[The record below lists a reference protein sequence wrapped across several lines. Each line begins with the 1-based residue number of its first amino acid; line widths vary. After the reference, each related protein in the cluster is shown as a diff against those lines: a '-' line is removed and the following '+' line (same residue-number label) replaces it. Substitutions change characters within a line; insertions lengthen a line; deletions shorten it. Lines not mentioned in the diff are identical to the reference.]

1 MRVNEIEGR
10 IIPVVGWQL
19 LMDWKVILAS
29 GGIEESPGREEAI
42 RRAKEKSQERLCRR
56 KKGKRRQGHQGGC

>member
-1 MRVNEIEGR
+1 MPVNGIEGR
-10 IIPVVGWQL
+10 IIPVVGWQV
-19 LMDWKVILAS
+19 LMDWNVLMAE

-56 KKGKRRQGHQGGC
+56 KKGKKR

>member
-10 IIPVVGWQL
+10 IIPVVRWQV
-19 LMDWKVILAS
+19 LMDWNLLMTQ

-42 RRAKEKSQERLCRR
+42 RRAKEKSQERLCRP
-56 KKGKRRQGHQGGC
+56 KKGKKR

>member
-19 LMDWKVILAS
+19 LMDWNVLMS
-29 GGIEESPGREEAI
+29 EGGIEESPGREEAI
-42 RRAKEKSQERLCRR
+42 RRAQEKSQERLCRP
-56 KKGKRRQGHQGGC
+56 KKGKKR